1 MDTELETYICQSL
14 KNILKKKRATKKN
27 GFSVIIIK
35 NGIQGNLMLLLE
47 LALYLN
53 LEQGYPG

>member
-1 MDTELETYICQSL
+1 MDTELETHICQSL
-14 KNILKKKRATKKN
+14 KKKKKKKRATKKN